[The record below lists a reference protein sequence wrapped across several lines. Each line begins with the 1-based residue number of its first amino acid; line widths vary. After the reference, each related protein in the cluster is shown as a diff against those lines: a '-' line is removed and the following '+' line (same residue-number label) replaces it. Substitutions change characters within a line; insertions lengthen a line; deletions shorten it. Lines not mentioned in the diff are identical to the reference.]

1 MPNRI
6 HLAMHPPR
14 FIRGGIRLHRR
25 RARRDDL
32 ASLYYEEQQRI
43 DAARNESRSREQ
55 EGR

>member
-1 MPNRI
+1 MPHRI

-14 FIRGGIRLHRR
+14 FIRGGIRLPR

-32 ASLYYEEQQRI
+32 ASFFDDEQRKI
-43 DAARNESRSREQ
+43 DDYRAAFRARER